1 VLRRG
6 DVMATRLRAA
16 TIFGM
21 FVVVATLIVG
31 AWLGGPRSWGDVAV
45 DRGALAPESQRVFG
59 LILAMHGRDGPSWPE
74 AEGVCRWLGWPRC
87 DREALEELA
96 RRTRPPRRGTI
107 DGQVASALA
116 VADATWGFGSE
127 DAVRKMLRV
136 ELDRIPESDGVGRA
150 RAFVRFG
157 VIESN
162 PDGQAPLFAQAC
174 VADQRLCDQ
183 EQLRQAAQREVR
195 ARFVPPGNVV
205 PLYFS
210 GHP

>member
-1 VLRRG
+1 
-6 DVMATRLRAA
+6 MATRLRKAI
-16 TIFGM
+16 IFGM
-21 FVVVATLIVG
+21 FIVVATLIVC
-31 AWLGGPRSWGDVAV
+31 ALLGGPRSWGDVAV

-59 LILAMHGRDGPSWPE
+59 LILALHGHDGISWLD

-87 DREALEELA
+87 DREALEELE

-107 DGQVASALA
+107 DGQVSAALA
-116 VADATWGFGSE
+116 IADATWGFGSE
-127 DAVRKMLRV
+127 EAVRKMLRV

-162 PDGQAPLFAQAC
+162 PDGQAALFAQAC
-174 VADQRLCDQ
+174 VADQSLCDQ
-183 EQLRQAAQREVR
+183 ERLTQAAQREAR

-205 PLYFS
+205 PLYFG